1 MPNNELQPCP
11 KYVYTFRTR
20 FDKDIA
26 QKTENPQNTGT
37 KYRRF
42 VAIRKI
48 WRLPVVAYVVHNLQ
62 IHILLNF

>member
-26 QKTENPQNTGT
+26 QKNEKPQNTGT
-37 KYRRF
+37 EYRHLWLL
-42 VAIRKI
+42 K
-48 WRLPVVAYVVHNLQ
+48 NLALTG
-62 IHILLNF
+62 H